1 MYACMLQS
9 VIHQY
14 ILSCM
19 YVFMCVCM
27 YIIRQSHTSC
37 MCVFVCRWVCM
48 HECTHVHVS
57 MDGCLSVV
65 NVCVCACLIARMY
78 ASQSYLS
85 QSGHKLPPSL
95 ELTFLL
101 VASVGYG
108 RAEIA
113 NAVQQQI
120 TKLNYFSLQV
130 RPLISS
136 CWHGISQHLTSEEFS
151 LRLTPILCYCFV
163 CILCTVS
170 TWVPLTSSIALCSR
184 LQFRR
189 RASPKRL

>member
-1 MYACMLQS
+1 MSLQ
-9 VIHQY
+9 
-14 ILSCM
+14 C
-19 YVFMCVCM
+19 MCVCM
-27 YIIRQSHTSC
+27 LD
-37 MCVFVCRWVCM
+37 
-48 HECTHVHVS
+48 CT
-57 MDGCLSVV
+57 
-65 NVCVCACLIARMY
+65 NV

-136 CWHGISQHLTSEEFS
+136 C
-151 LRLTPILCYCFV
+151 
-163 CILCTVS
+163 
-170 TWVPLTSSIALCSR
+170 
-184 LQFRR
+184 
-189 RASPKRL
+189 